1 MKRRNLV
8 IGLVLAAVLG
18 AVLVG
23 RGMASR
29 KQGSAAAPAAAT
41 AASAPQQALELA
53 PGDVAQAVKAPL
65 TSTLT
70 ISGGIRAQQSAIVKA
85 KVAGELKTL
94 LVREGDSVK
103 AGQPL
108 GQIDAT
114 EYQWRLKQAED
125 QALAAKAQLDIA
137 ERTLENNRALVNQ
150 GFISKNAL
158 DTSVSS
164 AAGAAASLQAAR
176 AAAEIARKAVGDA
189 QVIAPISGLVSQRLV
204 QPGERVP
211 LDGRIVEIV
220 DLSRLELEAQI
231 APEDVVSLRVGQA
244 ALLQIDGLPQP
255 LPAKVV
261 RINPSAQAGSR
272 AVLAY
277 LELAPDAAS
286 QGVRQGLFARGSIEL
301 TRREA
306 LVVPVS
312 ALRFDQA
319 KPYVLV
325 VENGKAVARTVATG
339 ARGDVAVRG
348 KTEGAVE
355 ITSGLEPGAA
365 VLRGTVGALREGTLV
380 KLPAQTA
387 SR

>member
-1 MKRRNLV
+1 MKRRNLF

-23 RGMASR
+23 RGMAGR
-29 KQGSAAAPAAAT
+29 KPGSPAAPVT

-70 ISGGIRAQQSAIVKA
+70 VSGGIRAQQSAIVKA

-103 AGQPL
+103 AGQAL

-189 QVIAPISGLVSQRLV
+189 QVIAPISGLVAQRLV

-231 APEDVVSLRVGQA
+231 APEDVVALRVGQA
-244 ALLQIDGLPQP
+244 ATLQIDGLPQP

-339 ARGDVAVRG
+339 ARGDVAVGG

-380 KLPAQTA
+380 KLPAQTQTV

>member
-1 MKRRNLV
+1 MKRRNLF
-8 IGLVLAAVLG
+8 IGLVLAAVLA

-29 KQGSAAAPAAAT
+29 KPVTPLAAP

-53 PGDVAQAVKAPL
+53 PGDVAQAVKTQLSSLLAV
-65 TSTLT
+65 
-70 ISGGIRAQQSAIVKA
+70 SGGIRAQQSAIVKA
-85 KVAGELKTL
+85 KVAGELKSL

-103 AGQPL
+103 AGQSL

-125 QALAAKAQLDIA
+125 QAMAAKAQLDIA

-189 QVIAPISGLVSQRLV
+189 QVLAPIAGLVSQRLV

-211 LDGRIVEIV
+211 IDGRIVEIV

-231 APEDVVSLRVGQA
+231 APEDVVQLRVGQA
-244 ALLQIDGLPQP
+244 ATLQIDGLAEPMA
-255 LPAKVV
+255 AKVV

-277 LELAPDAAS
+277 LELAPGAAGL
-286 QGVRQGLFARGSIEL
+286 GVRQGLFARGGIEL

-306 LVVPVS
+306 LVVPAS

-325 VENGKAVARTVATG
+325 VENGKAVARVVSTG
-339 ARGDVAVRG
+339 ARGDVAVNG
-348 KTEGAVE
+348 KAEAAVE
-355 ITSGLEPGAA
+355 ITGGIEPGAN

-380 KLPAQTA
+380 KLPVQTA
-387 SR
+387 AR